1 MRFLVAKTCDL
12 SQSLTPLL
20 ILVIGRFVAPTWYKS
35 QFLTPL
41 LILDVGRLVS
51 AISCEESE
59 FLAVQE
65 RNSKSYYHQYTI
77 NCLKRWISLFNN
89 NAPLRFSASLAK
101 IALTNNEYL
110 LLQHKNIIKQ
120 NNKIMED
127 YYDEE
132 YPYYNDDEYDMLYD
146 AFDGEEELCRLWELG
161 QLS

>member
-1 MRFLVAKTCDL
+1 MRFMGAITCKK
-12 SQSLTPLL
+12 SQS
-20 ILVIGRFVAPTWYKS
+20 
-35 QFLTPL
+35 
-41 LILDVGRLVS
+41 
-51 AISCEESE
+51 
-59 FLAVQE
+59 LAVQE
-65 RNSKSYYHQYTI
+65 RNSKSYYHQATI

-89 NAPLRFSASLAK
+89 NAPLRFSASLAN

-110 LLQHKNIIKQ
+110 LLQHKDIIKQ

-161 QLS
+161 QL

>member
-1 MRFLVAKTCDL
+1 MGAKTCNK

-20 ILVIGRFVAPTWYKS
+20 ILVMMRFLGAKTCNKS
-35 QFLTPL
+35 Q
-41 LILDVGRLVS
+41 S
-51 AISCEESE
+51 
-59 FLAVQE
+59 LAVQE
-65 RNSKSYYHQYTI
+65 RNSKSYYHQDTI

-110 LLQHKNIIKQ
+110 LLQHKDIIKQ

-161 QLS
+161 QL